1 MDTSSA
7 SNFTGCL
14 TLHAETQQCKH
25 CCFTAG
31 LASKMVVAIR
41 ADLAQVW
48 YSETYLLSNVEEVT
62 LQYCLA
68 YTRYWTP
75 SRCAKILIDKDV
87 QDLPADLFIF
97 VKGAGCRWWVPAWWC
112 AATPPRARAGAP
124 PAATTTSPC
133 SCRRPCDPPNLT
145 TTLTLH
151 PPPHP
156 YPLTSHFSSPIQK
169 SSIQPRI
176 AALSISIA
184 PLAHSGMADVMS
196 SCKDRCVCRL
206 ASHKLCCIHNIS
218 DVLSRRVGRRRRG
231 GRAGAGLPAA
241 SGETAQAGVKSCLS
255 ALLTSLRTRT
265 RRVAARSGRAAAARP
280 EGMEA

>member
-1 MDTSSA
+1 MWKKSLYSIALLTPDGCAMRILFNLLDTLPVCQDF
-7 SNFTGCL
+7 NRQGC
-14 TLHAETQQCKH
+14 TRPTCRFVHIREGC
-25 CCFTAG
+25 G
-31 LASKMVVAIR
+31 LQVVG
-41 ADLAQVW
+41 
-48 YSETYLLSNVEEVT
+48 
-62 LQYCLA
+62 
-68 YTRYWTP
+68 
-75 SRCAKILIDKDV
+75 SRV
-87 QDLPADLFIF
+87 
-97 VKGAGCRWWVPAWWC
+97 VVCRD
-112 AATPPRARAGAP
+112 AAAGACRRAACRYYHIPVQLP
-124 PAATTTSPC
+124 PAL
-133 SCRRPCDPPNLT
+133 RPPNLT

-255 ALLTSLRTRT
+255 ALLT
-265 RRVAARSGRAAAARP
+265 
-280 EGMEA
+280 